1 MFFLHADAIDL
12 PFKENVFNTI
22 ISLNLLHCL
31 NDVKTV
37 LSEIKRV
44 LTVDGNSVLTTLIQS
59 SRWSNRYLN
68 MLAGSG
74 ALISRNSDDLLS
86 LLYSHK
92 KIRLARTTLASRKR
106 RRSK

>member
-1 MFFLHADAIDL
+1 MFFLHADALDL
-12 PFKENVFNTI
+12 PFKENVFHTI

-31 NDVKTV
+31 NDVKIV

-44 LTVDGNSVLTTLIQS
+44 LTVDGNSVLTTLIQG

-74 ALISRNSDDLLS
+74 ALISRSSDDLLS
-86 LLYSHK
+86 AFDEMEMQVTHEIK
-92 KIRLARTTLASRKR
+92 GNLAFIKYG
-106 RRSK
+106 